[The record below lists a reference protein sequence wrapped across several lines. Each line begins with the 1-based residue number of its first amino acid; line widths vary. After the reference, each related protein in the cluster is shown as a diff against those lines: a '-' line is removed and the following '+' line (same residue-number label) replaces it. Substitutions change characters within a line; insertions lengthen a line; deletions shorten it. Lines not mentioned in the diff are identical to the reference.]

1 MRHCLHFLSF
11 LSFDFNVMTTS
22 LFIWQST
29 PPIISQVKQS
39 FHHKYTKRDVDEAY
53 KKYSELVGFAEE
65 KIIVFYIKLVV
76 LAVFE
81 FFKI

>member
-1 MRHCLHFLSF
+1 
-11 LSFDFNVMTTS
+11 MTTS

-53 KKYSELVGFAEE
+53 KKYSELVGFLQNE

-81 FFKI
+81 FFEI